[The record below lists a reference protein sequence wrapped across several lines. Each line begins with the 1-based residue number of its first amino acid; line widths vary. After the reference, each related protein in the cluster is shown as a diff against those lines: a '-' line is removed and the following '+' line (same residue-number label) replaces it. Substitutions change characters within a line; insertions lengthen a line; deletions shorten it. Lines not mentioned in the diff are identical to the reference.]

1 MSVGTFSC
9 VRSGYRRSIV
19 PEVVYQRVVVQV
31 ATTCNLAELAISP
44 GGRCRARG
52 TCVRVDI
59 FVRTERNLSVDRARG
74 GLSETCRTS
83 RLHLQLSRM
92 GEFSRRKVS
101 STWYMCPCGH
111 FRAYGEEFVGRS
123 RPRWSI
129 RDLSYKSSPPA
140 TYPSGRFRLA
150 EGVEHV
156 VHVPVCTF
164 SCVRSGDRRS
174 IKHKVVYQ
182 RVVVQVVSTC
192 NLAEWAISPGGRCR
206 ARCTCVRVDILLR
219 MEWNLSVD
227 RARGGLSES
236 CRTSRHHLQL
246 SRVGDFTRRKVS
258 STWYMCPCGHFVAY
272 GVEFVG
278 RSRPR
283 WCIRDLS
290 YKLPPAT
297 T

>member
-1 MSVGTFSC
+1 MSVCTFSC
-9 VRSGYRRSIV
+9 VRRGICRSIA

-31 ATTCNLAELAISP
+31 ASSRHLAELAISP

-52 TCVRVDI
+52 TCVRVHI

-74 GLSETCRTS
+74 GLSESCRTS

-129 RDLSYKSSPPA
+129 RELSYKSPPAA

-150 EGVEHV
+150 EGFEHV
-156 VHVPVCTF
+156 VHVLC
-164 SCVRSGDRRS
+164 
-174 IKHKVVYQ
+174 
-182 RVVVQVVSTC
+182 
-192 NLAEWAISPGGRCR
+192 A
-206 ARCTCVRVDILLR
+206 
-219 MEWNLSVD
+219 
-227 RARGGLSES
+227 
-236 CRTSRHHLQL
+236 
-246 SRVGDFTRRKVS
+246 
-258 STWYMCPCGHFVAY
+258 HFRAY
-272 GVEFVG
+272 GEEFVG

-283 WCIRDLS
+283 WSIRELS
-290 YKLPPAT
+290 YKSPPVQLSRVGDFARRKESSTWYMCPCAHFRAYGVEIDARSSTKWSIRELSYKSSPPAT
-297 T
+297 